1 MSDLAT
7 GAQHSS
13 INRAQSSGTRTCFLP
28 WSLPSWRLQSWC
40 GGILLAMLLGACAQP
55 LPQPPPQLPEESPEP
70 VSAAPEPV
78 PDPEA
83 ASEPV
88 PEPAPEPVLGVTR
101 NDHVILLPNGV
112 GGVGKIMVRQ
122 GTDSVLLD
130 EPYAAAHI
138 QGPGLIH
145 RVAYDPALLRLEF
158 GPVLAAL
165 PQPPSAYL
173 LYFLEGDD
181 RLTAESESQIE
192 RIFADLATRS
202 AAEISVIGHTDAM
215 GNTEFNDKLSLQRAE
230 KIRADLIQRGIP
242 ADSIAIAG
250 RGERELLVPTDD
262 GVAEPQNRRVEVNIR

>member
-1 MSDLAT
+1 M
-7 GAQHSS
+7 
-13 INRAQSSGTRTCFLP
+13 
-28 WSLPSWRLQSWC
+28 
-40 GGILLAMLLGACAQP
+40 
-55 LPQPPPQLPEESPEP
+55 
-70 VSAAPEPV
+70 APEPA
-78 PDPEA
+78 PEPEA

-88 PEPAPEPVLGVTR
+88 PEPAPEPVLRVTR

-145 RVAYDPALLRLEF
+145 RVAYDPDLLRLEF

-173 LYFLEGDD
+173 LYFLEGED

-192 RIFADLATRS
+192 RIFADLGTRS
-202 AAEISVIGHTDAM
+202 AAEISVIGHSDAM
-215 GNTEFNDKLSLQRAE
+215 GTTEFNDKLSLQRAE
-230 KIRADLIQRGIP
+230 KIQAELIQRGIP
-242 ADSIAIAG
+242 AESITIAG

-262 GVAEPQNRRVEVNIR
+262 GVAEPQNRRVEINIR